1 MEYNV
6 GQILY
11 VVLKKDSKVIPMQVY
26 EEITRKTMDG
36 LKIDYVVKV
45 GSDENTTLKISEIE
59 GDIFSSPEEA
69 ITILTEK
76 AKSSITK
83 LVSMAQDKAKIWYE
97 MKPAKIERVAIDSEE
112 EVIHFEP
119 KNNDN
124 DRMKVKLSDGTI
136 ANIKLPSA
144 IA

>member
-1 MEYNV
+1 
-6 GQILY
+6 
-11 VVLKKDSKVIPMQVY
+11 
-26 EEITRKTMDG
+26 
-36 LKIDYVVKV
+36 
-45 GSDENTTLKISEIE
+45 
-59 GDIFSSPEEA
+59 
-69 ITILTEK
+69 
-76 AKSSITK
+76 
-83 LVSMAQDKAKIWYE
+83 
-97 MKPAKIERVAIDSEE
+97 MKPAKIESFAIDSEE

>member
-11 VVLKKDSKVIPMQVY
+11 VVLKKDNKVIPMQVY

-69 ITILTEK
+69 ISILTEK

-136 ANIKLPSA
+136 ANIKLPSS

>member
-11 VVLKKDSKVIPMQVY
+11 FVLKKDSKVIPMQVY